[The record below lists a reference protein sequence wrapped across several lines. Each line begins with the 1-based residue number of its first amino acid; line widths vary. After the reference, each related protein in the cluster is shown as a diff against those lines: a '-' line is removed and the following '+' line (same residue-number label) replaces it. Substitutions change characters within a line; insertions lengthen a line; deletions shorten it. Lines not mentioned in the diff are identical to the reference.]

1 MAATATGWQPPT
13 SQPEFAG
20 ILKEQETFG
29 TGRGEGAADQI
40 NSWFDELMLQSGL
53 GIGPSMM
60 IALCLCTSL
69 ALGGVIFVIQ
79 ENLLTTALGCGV
91 GFLLPVIFTMVART
105 RRQDKM
111 TSQIPPM
118 LEELARAAKTGRSVE
133 HSLQMVAAD
142 TPEPLGGELKLA
154 TGRVEMGIPLKDAL
168 RDLPRRTGLMTLG
181 LMCMTLVVQ
190 QQTGGDLVTVLE
202 RLSRTVRDRL
212 LFMGRLRA
220 ATAASRATAILM
232 IVLPPAVLAFF
243 VYRKPT
249 YFDELM
255 SSAWGRNSTI
265 LAVCLEIVGALWVM
279 RILKDSE
286 QS

>member
-1 MAATATGWQPPT
+1 MAATTAGRHSLTP
-13 SQPEFAG
+13 QPEFAG

-29 TGRGEGAADQI
+29 TGRGDDAADQI

-53 GIGPSMM
+53 GISPSMM
-60 IALCLCTSL
+60 VAVCACSAFTF
-69 ALGGVIFVIQ
+69 GGAAFVAQ
-79 ENLLTTALGCGV
+79 ENLLTTALGALV
-91 GFLLPVIFTMVART
+91 GFMLPVIVAIIART

-111 TSQIPPM
+111 TSQIPAM

-142 TPEPLGGELKLA
+142 TPDPLGAELKLA

-190 QQTGGDLVTVLE
+190 QQTGGDLVLVLE

-232 IVLPPAVLAFF
+232 IVLPAAVLAFF

-255 SSAWGRNSTI
+255 SSSWGRNSTI
-265 LAVCLEIVGALWVM
+265 LAICLEIVGAIWVL